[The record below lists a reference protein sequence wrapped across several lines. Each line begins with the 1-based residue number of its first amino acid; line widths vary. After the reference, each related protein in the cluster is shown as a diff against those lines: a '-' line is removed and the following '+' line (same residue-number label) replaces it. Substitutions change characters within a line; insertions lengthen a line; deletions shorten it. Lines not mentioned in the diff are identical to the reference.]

1 MSSAIHTLIDHIVSV
16 ADEKKAERI
25 TSYDVTA
32 SSTLTDSVVLLSA
45 SNVIHCRSLVDE
57 LSKAIE
63 KKVAEIKSDDFFEEV
78 RVSGDHNS
86 GWVIIDANSIVIHCM
101 TEPMREFYNLDAFF
115 EKNGVVYHY

>member
-1 MSSAIHTLIDHIVSV
+1 MSSAIQTLIDHIVSV

-63 KKVAEIKSDDFFEEV
+63 KKVAEIKSDDFF
-78 RVSGDHNS
+78 
-86 GWVIIDANSIVIHCM
+86 
-101 TEPMREFYNLDAFF
+101 
-115 EKNGVVYHY
+115 